1 MGDSLNQSSSQVK
14 SKNSK
19 TKTGSNY
26 KKILSYALVIIVA
39 CILLAEWI
47 VTNHLA
53 NNVSESSDVKEVINV
68 VENFGRKLQAVS
80 LQAPYD
86 ILEQSMRKNYSEFV
100 SEDLINKWLNDPLNA
115 PGRLTS
121 SPWPDRIE
129 ILDVEKISE
138 DEYQVEGDII
148 EITSVEQESGGIAA
162 KRPITLKVKK
172 INEKWIINDVTMG
185 EYESTSSMIIL

>member
-39 CILLAEWI
+39 GILLAEWI

-185 EYESTSSMIIL
+185 E